1 MIQTSADYAPFAQV
15 RQVDCLISFE
25 VLAKTLN
32 KKAIAVT
39 ASPARVG
46 SGPLTI
52 NGIPE
57 LAAKYGTLERYG
69 WPLDGSCDLLPSSGA
84 ETGFWS
90 SAVSDDAGDF
100 SSPVTFRYELPSDTA
115 TFGWTFHFDA
125 PAMITASLVRAV
137 CYDAGGAVIDTA
149 EGYVEG
155 TVDPPR
161 PTVTVGIE
169 PVQAGS
175 GDPSPDNV
183 RPISGWTGANIHVSP
198 TSDPADGRT
207 YSVEFPTEAGTVY
220 GGTLDVTSGVLT
232 VSWEMRMASSINW
245 GTVTNAG
252 HRFYYTVNSY
262 IKSAPYRNMLMCSA
276 YKPVVSAYLNPPP
289 DKTITNAYMRGNNI
303 NVRDDSIATLE
314 DWRAYVAANDFQILW
329 GIAPVTYP
337 LTPVEISRILDTDN
351 VWADCGPV
359 LDIRSVPGNRPQ
371 IVKSGS
377 AWSFNH
383 FVQNYR
389 AVEFTFY
396 GTNLPRRM
404 LRLAEIDFG
413 VSKHFNRDSIKNA
426 RIKYGMAPD
435 SSAFPAKEIVFTF
448 DNSDGEFNVL
458 SPIGVYQYWRNGQV
472 LTARIKV
479 GDEIVPMGLF
489 YVTKAEIGENRLLAK
504 VTAHDPCYQLANQ
517 KFYPME
523 LAAAETVRLDQAV
536 PRALIGSDLA
546 VDYGGLGA
554 EPVSVAV
561 RDTHDKRVIL
571 RYLAQAVRAALW
583 IDRDNVLRFRRIS
596 TAEEDGSITADE
608 LYGWSGVS
616 ISEEYTGVT
625 LTVNRELQKDADGND
640 VTETYR
646 SGVLDSEGTHTATY
660 ENPCV
665 AAASGQAV
673 ADWLLVTAN
682 RRKKYAVKN
691 RCDPAVEIGD
701 TLVIA
706 DAFHNDD
713 RAVVTGLDIE
723 FDGGLSCVTE
733 ADREF

>member
-1 MIQTSADYAPFAQV
+1 MIRTSEAYAPFVQV

-46 SGPLTI
+46 SGPLTV

-69 WPLDGSCDLLPSSGA
+69 WPLDGSCDILPSSGA
-84 ETGFWS
+84 ETGYWS
-90 SAVSDDAGDF
+90 SAVSDDGGDF
-100 SSPVTFRYELPSDTA
+100 SSPVSVRYDLPSDTA

-125 PAMITASLVRAV
+125 PAGVIASLVRAV
-137 CYDAGGAVIDTA
+137 CYDAGGNVIDTA
-149 EGYVEG
+149 YFSPENAGEN
-155 TVDPPR
+155 
-161 PTVTVGIE
+161 
-169 PVQAGS
+169 GS
-175 GDPSPDNV
+175 G
-183 RPISGWTGANIHVSP
+183 
-198 TSDPADGRT
+198 
-207 YSVEFPTEAGTVY
+207 
-220 GGTLDVTSGVLT
+220 
-232 VSWEMRMASSINW
+232 
-245 GTVTNAG
+245 
-252 HRFYYTVNSY
+252 
-262 IKSAPYRNMLMCSA
+262 
-276 YKPVVSAYLNPPP
+276 
-289 DKTITNAYMRGNNI
+289 
-303 NVRDDSIATLE
+303 
-314 DWRAYVAANDFQILW
+314 
-329 GIAPVTYP
+329 
-337 LTPVEISRILDTDN
+337 
-351 VWADCGPV
+351 
-359 LDIRSVPGNRPQ
+359 
-371 IVKSGS
+371 
-377 AWSFNH
+377 WSFH
-383 FVQNYR
+383 HYVQNYR

-413 VSKHFNRDSIKNA
+413 VSKHFNRDSIKSA
-426 RIKYGMAPD
+426 RIKYGMTPD
-435 SSAFPAKEIVFTF
+435 ASAFPAKEIVFTF
-448 DNSDGEFNVL
+448 DNSDGDFNVL
-458 SPIGVYQYWRNGQV
+458 NPIGVYQYWRNGQV

-479 GDEIVPMGLF
+479 GDEIVPMGMF

-517 KFYPME
+517 KFYPAE
-523 LAAAETVRLDQAV
+523 LAESATVRLDQAV
-536 PRALIGSDLA
+536 PRALIGSDLE

-571 RYLAQAVRAALW
+571 RYLAQAVRAAVW

-596 TAEEDGSITADE
+596 TADEEDGSITADE
-608 LYGWSGVS
+608 LYNWSGVS
-616 ISEEYTGVT
+616 IAEEFTGVT

-646 SGVLDSEGTHTATY
+646 SGVSDEEGTHTATY

-665 AAASGQAV
+665 AAESGQAV

-723 FDGGLSCVTE
+723 FDGGLFCVTE

>member
-1 MIQTSADYAPFAQV
+1 MIRTSENYEPFAQV
-15 RQVDCLISFE
+15 RRVDCLISFE

-32 KKAIAVT
+32 KKNIAVT
-39 ASPARVG
+39 APSARVG

-84 ETGFWS
+84 ETGYWS

-100 SSPVTFRYELPSDTA
+100 DDPVTFRYDLPSDTA
-115 TFGWTFHFDA
+115 TFGWTFHVDA
-125 PAMITASLVRAV
+125 PAGVIASRVRAV
-137 CYDAGGAVIDTA
+137 CYDAGGDVIDTA

-183 RPISGWTGANIHVSP
+183 RPITGWTGVNIHVSP

-207 YSVEFPTEAGTVY
+207 YSVEFPSEAGTVY

-232 VSWEMRMASSINW
+232 VDRVLYTGNTADMDNTENYPGWK
-245 GTVTNAG
+245 NAG
-252 HRFYYTVNSY
+252 MKAIVGTGVNNHVYNVISNITPLITPGVRAFGINTNSTLTTGTLFLDKNY
-262 IKSAPYRNMLMCSA
+262 FGKNQTEWKSLAIDVQAVIPLSAP
-276 YKPVVSAYLNPPP
+276 
-289 DKTITNAYMRGNNI
+289 ITY
-303 NVRDDSIATLE
+303 
-314 DWRAYVAANDFQILW
+314 Q
-329 GIAPVTYP
+329 

-359 LDIRSVPGNRPQ
+359 LDIGSVPGNRPQ

-377 AWSFNH
+377 GWSFH
-383 FVQNYR
+383 HYVQNYR

-413 VSKHFNRDSIKNA
+413 VSKHFDRDSIKNA
-426 RIKYGMAPD
+426 RIKYGMTPD
-435 SSAFPAKEIVFTF
+435 ASAFPAKEIVFTF
-448 DNSDGEFNVL
+448 DNSDGDFNVL
-458 SPIGVYQYWRNGQV
+458 NPIGVYQYWRNGQV

-536 PRALIGSDLA
+536 PRALIGSDLE

-571 RYLAQAVRAALW
+571 RYLAQAVRAAVW

-596 TAEEDGSITADE
+596 TADEEDGSITADE
-608 LYGWSGVS
+608 LYNWSGVS
-616 ISEEYTGVT
+616 IAEEYTGVT

-665 AAASGQAV
+665 AAESGQAV

-723 FDGGLSCVTE
+723 FDGGLVCVTE